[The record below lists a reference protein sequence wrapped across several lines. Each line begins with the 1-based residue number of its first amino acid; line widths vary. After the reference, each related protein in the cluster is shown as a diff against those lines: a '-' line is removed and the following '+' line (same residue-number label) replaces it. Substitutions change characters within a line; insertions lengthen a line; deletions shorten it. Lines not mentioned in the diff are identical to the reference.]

1 MFGQK
6 FLILPNTLGIVGL
19 LEPLDKVG
27 VEGVVEAHVVVARQH
42 VALRGGP
49 GVKHRAK
56 PSVKTEFWD
65 SVRVCRYKVSQK
77 TSIFLSVHAHFIIIT
92 DYLMNHFQL
101 RERELSKI

>member
-6 FLILPNTLGIVGL
+6 FLILPDTLGIVGL

-42 VALRGGP
+42 VALRVGP

-56 PSVKTEFWD
+56 PSVRIEFLKL
-65 SVRVCRYKVSQK
+65 VCV
-77 TSIFLSVHAHFIIIT
+77 
-92 DYLMNHFQL
+92 YLGTRFPKK
-101 RERELSKI
+101 RPFSKLFMPISY